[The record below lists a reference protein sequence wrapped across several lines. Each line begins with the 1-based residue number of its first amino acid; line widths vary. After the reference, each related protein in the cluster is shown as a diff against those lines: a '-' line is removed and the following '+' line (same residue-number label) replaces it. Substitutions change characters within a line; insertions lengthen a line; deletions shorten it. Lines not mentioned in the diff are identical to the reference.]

1 MRAYLRAF
9 VVGAALA
16 AAIGTARADDIV
28 ETARKAGQFTM
39 LLKALQQAGLEAKMK
54 TPGPFTVFAPTDAA
68 FAALPPEV
76 AKRLMD
82 PANKQELAKVLS
94 YHVLAGRLLSRDLGT
109 MPRSAATLISEPVV
123 LDPTG
128 QRLKVN
134 EATITTPDMQVDN
147 GIVHIIDKVM
157 LPAMPIQPTY

>member
-9 VVGAALA
+9 VVGATLA

-82 PANKQELAKVLS
+82 PANKQELATVLS

-109 MPRSAATLISEPVV
+109 MPRSAATLIGEPVV